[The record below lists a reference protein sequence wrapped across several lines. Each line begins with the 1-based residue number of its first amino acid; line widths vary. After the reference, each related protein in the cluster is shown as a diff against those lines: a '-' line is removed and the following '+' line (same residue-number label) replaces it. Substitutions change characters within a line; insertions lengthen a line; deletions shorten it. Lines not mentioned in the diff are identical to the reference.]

1 MRRSSL
7 ICVLVVVALVLPGCK
22 RLRGPDTQ
30 PLDQAGIWYE
40 KVQELKG
47 LEVSES
53 EVAEI
58 VRLKQAGV
66 SDATCVD
73 LVSQARVQKRPF
85 ADADAVLDLFKAG
98 VAEPTILQLG
108 QMKQLPGWAGE
119 AVAIRLTGLSDKVL
133 LAVARRRAAG
143 QTVLSGPVIA
153 KLKNVELTEA
163 QILDHVN
170 RGTTDA
176 QAEQIVAAKRRA
188 AGSTGFV
195 RIHGRKPH

>member
-7 ICVLVVVALVLPGCK
+7 ICVVVVVALVLPSCK
-22 RLRGPDTQ
+22 RLRGPDAQ

-53 EVAEI
+53 EIAEI

-73 LVSQARVQKRPF
+73 LVTQARVQKRPF
-85 ADADAVLDLFKAG
+85 ADADAVLDLFRAG

-163 QILDHVN
+163 QILDHIN

-176 QAEQIVAAKRRA
+176 QAEQIL
-188 AGSTGFV
+188 SL
-195 RIHGRKPH
+195 IHI